1 MTHATFPRRPCARIV
16 PDRRSPD
23 AAQASTPAD
32 LLESAIWPLLP
43 LPAVRAI
50 SVALLLA
57 VAAGGLAAFARDVHA
72 QSTDILL
79 SNAGPPAAPRLLLV
93 NVTQRQVAQEF
104 TTGPHPAGYDIY
116 AAAIRT
122 EKSSGKRDMG
132 LQGMIRNRRWEPV
145 GPWNMML
152 PHRQVGPTL
161 TRSRPV
167 ADADWSWFMSSEP
180 IHLEPNETYFFELD
194 CRWGCFVM
202 ENGVGLGLTESND
215 EDESTLP
222 GWSMADG
229 FMTQNTRFNRWWGD
243 MVVGTDGFF
252 HPNPQGP
259 VLRLAFRGEPTEMDG
274 LPSDEA
280 GAPELSAPDVQARE
294 APHARL
300 TFRVTL
306 SAASAEAVSVRY
318 ATADGTATAGTDYV
332 ATSGRL
338 LFAPGQTQRTVDV
351 PVLHDARSEAAETLT
366 LRLSGATGARLAD
379 AVATG
384 TIVNADSGAREWMA
398 RSGPITAWRVADAAG
413 QRPEGGTA
421 RVTMGGMQPLPPGAE
436 ARREWQ
442 VADAAGRRHDCGATR
457 VTMAGMQPL
466 SPGAEARREWQVTD
480 AAGRRPEGGTTRVTM
495 AGMQPLSPGAEARRE
510 ALGAQGSES
519 GWVDSGRALVG
530 TWSTRFGA
538 MPVPR
543 ATPAAGSDSA
553 PVPSEGAPRNVRHP
567 PSIRP
572 PDAAHIPSRIP
583 RPGALLLS
591 G

>member
-1 MTHATFPRRPCARIV
+1 MTHATFRRHPCTRIV

-23 AAQASTPAD
+23 TAQPPTSAD
-32 LLESAIWPLLP
+32 PLESGIWPLLP
-43 LPAVRAI
+43 LPAARALT
-50 SVALLLA
+50 VALLLVVVVGVLSA
-57 VAAGGLAAFARDVHA
+57 IAREARA

-79 SNAGPPAAPRLLLV
+79 SNAVPPASTRLLLV
-93 NVTQRQVAQEF
+93 NLTQRQVAQEF

-116 AAAIRT
+116 AAAVRT

-152 PHRQVGPTL
+152 PHRQVGPIL
-161 TRSRPV
+161 TRSRPI

-180 IHLEPNETYFFELD
+180 IHLEPNETYFFELV

-274 LPSDEA
+274 LPSGEA
-280 GAPELSAPDVQARE
+280 GVPELSAPDVQARE

-338 LFAPGQTQRTVDV
+338 VFAPGQAQRTVDV

-398 RSGPITAWRVADAAG
+398 RSGPIAAWQVADAAG
-413 QRPEGGTA
+413 QRPEGGTTWVA
-421 RVTMGGMQPLPPGAE
+421 MG
-436 ARREWQ
+436 
-442 VADAAGRRHDCGATR
+442 
-457 VTMAGMQPL
+457 GMQPL
-466 SPGAEARREWQVTD
+466 SPGAEARRAWQVPN
-480 AAGRRPEGGTTRVTM
+480 AAGQRPEGGTTQVMTG
-495 AGMQPLSPGAEARRE
+495 GMQPLSPGAEARRE
-510 ALGAQGSES
+510 ALGAQGSESES

-543 ATPAAGSDSA
+543 ATPAAGSGSA